1 MSLFTAAAYFLSFYP
16 PVSPL
21 FLDTLY
27 FLDIVLFTV
36 ALRNIHIYMKPM
48 HNMLHILSL
57 AGLVGSLV
65 IKVSPLLDHGLVI
78 GLYERPALLLA
89 TGWWFVALTGLFFK
103 EALCFGRLEAIAL
116 AVLIPVLTGGHF
128 VGVLSEQ
135 MKVWGGGVFVALFAV
150 FAARK
155 LVQERLDDVGDLSV
169 FEHLAKG
176 GEL

>member
-1 MSLFTAAAYFLSFYP
+1 MSLSTAVAYFLSLYP

-27 FLDIVLFTV
+27 FLDIAFFTV

-48 HNMLHILSL
+48 HNMLHILNL
-57 AGLVGSLV
+57 AGLLGSLV
-65 IKVSPLLDHGLVI
+65 LKVSPLLDHGLVV

-89 TGWWFVALTGLFFK
+89 SGWWFVALTGLFFK
-103 EALCFGRLEAIAL
+103 EAACFGRVEAIAL
-116 AVLIPVLTGGHF
+116 AVLVPVLTGGHF

-135 MKVWGGGVFVALFAV
+135 MKVWGGGTFVALFVV
-150 FAARK
+150 FAIRK
-155 LVQERLDDVGDLSV
+155 LLQERLDDVGDLSV